1 MYSVNVIA
9 LEAVQCVVYCML
21 RRFWSLFGLKYVIKE
36 RGIYISKRI
45 VRKIARLTHE
55 CFEIF
60 IIQYLILK
68 IPKEKQ

>member
-1 MYSVNVIA
+1 M
-9 LEAVQCVVYCML
+9 C
-21 RRFWSLFGLKYVIKE
+21 SLLHVKKILILIWFKYVIKE
-36 RGIYISKRI
+36 RGIYIPKRI